1 MNTNYLK
8 YLMSR
13 NGDTQKEISNLLGIS
28 QNSLINKMTGKTY
41 FTMREVRL
49 IVERYDL
56 DFREIKKIFFWS
68 RLHIRF
74 FKNKILDL
82 VA

>member
-8 YLMSR
+8 YKIAQH
-13 NGDTQKEISNLLGIS
+13 GDTQQEICKLLDIS
-28 QNSLINKMTGKTY
+28 QNAFINKMRGKNY

-56 DFREIKKIFFWS
+56 DYEEIKEIFFW
-68 RLHIRF
+68 F
-74 FKNKILDL
+74 FMIGLMFN
-82 VA
+82 

>member
-8 YLMSR
+8 YKMSQHC
-13 NGDTQKEISNLLGIS
+13 DSLKDISNLLGIT
-28 QNSLINKMTGKTY
+28 QNTLINKMAGKSY

-56 DFREIKKIFFWS
+56 DFREIKKIFF
-68 RLHIRF
+68 
-74 FKNKILDL
+74 
-82 VA
+82 

>member
-8 YLMSR
+8 YKMSQ
-13 NGDTQKEISNLLGIS
+13 NGDSQKEICELLDIS
-28 QNSLINKMTGKTY
+28 QNAFINKLKGKNY

-56 DFREIKKIFFWS
+56 DFREIKKIFF
-68 RLHIRF
+68 
-74 FKNKILDL
+74 
-82 VA
+82 

>member
-8 YLMSR
+8 YKMLQH
-13 NGDTQKEISNLLGIS
+13 GDTQQKICEILNIT
-28 QNSLINKMTGKTY
+28 QNALINKLKGKNY

-56 DFREIKKIFFWS
+56 DFREIKKIFF
-68 RLHIRF
+68 
-74 FKNKILDL
+74 
-82 VA
+82 

>member
-8 YLMSR
+8 YIMLQHD
-13 NGDTQKEISNLLGIS
+13 DTQKEICELLSIS
-28 QNSLINKMTGKTY
+28 QNALINKLKGKNY

-56 DFREIKKIFFWS
+56 DFREIKKIFF
-68 RLHIRF
+68 
-74 FKNKILDL
+74 
-82 VA
+82 

>member
-8 YLMSR
+8 YKMTQH
-13 NGDTQKEISNLLGIS
+13 GDNQQEMCKLLDIS
-28 QNSLINKMTGKTY
+28 QNALINKMRGKNY

-56 DFREIKKIFFWS
+56 DFREIKKIFF
-68 RLHIRF
+68 
-74 FKNKILDL
+74 
-82 VA
+82 

>member
-56 DFREIKKIFFWS
+56 DFREIKKIFF
-68 RLHIRF
+68 
-74 FKNKILDL
+74 
-82 VA
+82 

>member
-8 YLMSR
+8 YKMHQR
-13 NGDTQKEISNLLGIS
+13 GDSQKEICELLNIS
-28 QNSLINKMTGKTY
+28 QNAFINKMRGKNY

-56 DFREIKKIFFWS
+56 DFREIKKIFF
-68 RLHIRF
+68 
-74 FKNKILDL
+74 
-82 VA
+82 

>member
-8 YLMSR
+8 YKMAQK
-13 NGDTQKEISNLLGIS
+13 GDTQKEICELLGIS
-28 QNSLINKMTGKTY
+28 QNAFINKMSGKNY

-56 DFREIKKIFFWS
+56 DFREIKKIFF
-68 RLHIRF
+68 
-74 FKNKILDL
+74 
-82 VA
+82 

>member
-8 YLMSR
+8 YAMAQH
-13 NGDTQKEISNLLGIS
+13 GDTQKEICELLSIS
-28 QNSLINKMTGKTY
+28 QNAFINKMRGKNY

-56 DFREIKKIFFWS
+56 NYEEIKKIFF
-68 RLHIRF
+68 
-74 FKNKILDL
+74 
-82 VA
+82 

>member
-8 YLMSR
+8 YKMSQH
-13 NGDTQKEISNLLGIS
+13 NDNQKDISKLLGIS
-28 QNSLINKMTGKTY
+28 QNALINKMQGKSY

-56 DFREIKKIFFWS
+56 DFREIKKIFF
-68 RLHIRF
+68 
-74 FKNKILDL
+74 
-82 VA
+82 

>member
-8 YLMSR
+8 YKMLE
-13 NGDTQKEISNLLGIS
+13 NGDSQKEISKLLNIS
-28 QNSLINKMTGKTY
+28 QNALINKLKGKNF

-56 DFREIKKIFFWS
+56 DYEEIREIF
-68 RLHIRF
+68 L
-74 FKNKILDL
+74 
-82 VA
+82 

>member
-8 YLMSR
+8 YIMAQH
-13 NGDTQKEISNLLGIS
+13 GDSAKDVCELLDIS
-28 QNSLINKMTGKTY
+28 QNALINKMHGKNF

-56 DFREIKKIFFWS
+56 DFREIKKIFF
-68 RLHIRF
+68 
-74 FKNKILDL
+74 
-82 VA
+82 

>member
-8 YLMSR
+8 YIMLQHD
-13 NGDTQKEISNLLGIS
+13 DTQQEICKLLGIS
-28 QNSLINKMTGKTY
+28 QNAFINKMRGKNY

-56 DFREIKKIFFWS
+56 DYEEIKEIFF
-68 RLHIRF
+68 
-74 FKNKILDL
+74 
-82 VA
+82 

>member
-8 YLMSR
+8 YLMSQ
-13 NGDTQKEISNLLGIS
+13 NGDSQKDISKLLSIS
-28 QNSLINKMTGKTY
+28 QNALINKMQGKNY

-56 DFREIKKIFFWS
+56 DFREIKKIFF
-68 RLHIRF
+68 
-74 FKNKILDL
+74 
-82 VA
+82 

>member
-8 YLMSR
+8 YIMGQK
-13 NGDTQKEISNLLGIS
+13 GDSQKEICELLNIS
-28 QNSLINKMTGKTY
+28 QNAFINKLKGKNY

-56 DFREIKKIFFWS
+56 NYEEIKEIFF
-68 RLHIRF
+68 
-74 FKNKILDL
+74 
-82 VA
+82 

>member
-8 YLMSR
+8 YKMSQK
-13 NGDTQKEISNLLGIS
+13 GDSQKEICELLGIS
-28 QNSLINKMTGKTY
+28 QNALINKFKGKNY

-56 DFREIKKIFFWS
+56 NYEEIKEIFF
-68 RLHIRF
+68 
-74 FKNKILDL
+74 
-82 VA
+82 

>member
-8 YLMSR
+8 YLITQH
-13 NGDTQKEISNLLGIS
+13 GDTQKEICELLDIS
-28 QNSLINKMTGKTY
+28 QNAFINKLKGKNY

-56 DFREIKKIFFWS
+56 DFREIKKIFF
-68 RLHIRF
+68 
-74 FKNKILDL
+74 
-82 VA
+82 

>member
-8 YLMSR
+8 YKMSQK
-13 NGDTQKEISNLLGIS
+13 GDSQKEICELLGIS
-28 QNSLINKMTGKTY
+28 QNALINNMKGKNY

-56 DFREIKKIFFWS
+56 NYEEIKEIFF
-68 RLHIRF
+68 
-74 FKNKILDL
+74 
-82 VA
+82 

>member
-8 YLMSR
+8 YKMSQH
-13 NGDTQKEISNLLGIS
+13 GDTQQEICKLLSIS
-28 QNSLINKMTGKTY
+28 QNALINKLKGKNY

-56 DFREIKKIFFWS
+56 DFREIKKIFF
-68 RLHIRF
+68 
-74 FKNKILDL
+74 
-82 VA
+82 